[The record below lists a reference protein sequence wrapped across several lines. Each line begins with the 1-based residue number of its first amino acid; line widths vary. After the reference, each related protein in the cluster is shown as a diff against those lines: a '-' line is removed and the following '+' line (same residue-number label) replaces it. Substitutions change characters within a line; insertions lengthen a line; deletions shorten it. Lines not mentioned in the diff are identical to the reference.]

1 MGFMRTKHDICWE
14 MSSEWE
20 LKDDFVKS
28 IYNVFYSWKGGVA
41 PPEVGSTQ
49 PSNCSL
55 QYRDMQAGTT
65 CKHLTH
71 STPTREGF
79 AVSQHIP
86 CSPPKNQR
94 VHHPEVSPGSSK
106 CHSPPCPT
114 PLYFFAVCHIKK
126 KKKSSELQ
134 SLDGF
139 AFFLV
144 CFPFKENWQK
154 RGISEHFQMWV
165 LPGWM
170 KQLGVVCCFSFHSSE
185 N

>member
-28 IYNVFYSWKGGVA
+28 IYNVLYSWKGGVA

-49 PSNCSL
+49 PSNHSL

-86 CSPPKNQR
+86 CSPPKNQC

-126 KKKSSELQ
+126 KKKVLN
-134 SLDGF
+134 F
-139 AFFLV
+139 RV
-144 CFPFKENWQK
+144 W
-154 RGISEHFQMWV
+154 MV
-165 LPGWM
+165 LPFFFWSAFLLRKTDRRGEFQNIFRCEFCLDEW
-170 KQLGVVCCFSFHSSE
+170 
-185 N
+185 NN